1 MNHGTDPQLF
11 SIDLGW
17 ALKYG
22 VAPEFCD
29 EDMSWE
35 PHLDNT
41 ILLESPVA
49 PDTMSSEVRHFVDG
63 MDHRL
68 RNIFADLQ
76 AFGSV
81 ANKLVNS
88 RRKLRPDLFQEIM
101 LSIQYRLM
109 LLEYDT
115 EEQPIEEAIRL
126 GLLSFQT
133 SVFIQMKAIRVKY
146 DYIMVRLKTSLSH
159 FPETTPGLAD
169 LKLWIHLMAAIALY
183 DPEQTW
189 IEEGI
194 CRLTAGRPW
203 EEVYVAMRSIMW
215 LDLVHDAP
223 GRMLFNSACCRMD
236 EIDLGLGR
244 DRTQFL
250 DFGG

>member
-1 MNHGTDPQLF
+1 M
-11 SIDLGW
+11 GW

-29 EDMSWE
+29 EDLSWE
-35 PHLDNT
+35 PHLDNA

-49 PDTMSSEVRHFVDG
+49 PDIMSNEVRHFVEGLDR
-63 MDHRL
+63 RL
-68 RNIFADLQ
+68 CNIFADLQ

-81 ANKLVNS
+81 ANKLVYS

-109 LLEYDT
+109 LLEFDLGDH
-115 EEQPIEEAIRL
+115 PIEEAIRL

-146 DYIMVRLKTSLSH
+146 DYIMERLRTALSQ
-159 FPETTPGLAD
+159 FPETTPGLMD
-169 LKLWIHLMAAIALY
+169 LKLWVHFMAAIALY
-183 DPEQTW
+183 DPAQVWLEDT
-189 IEEGI
+189 I
-194 CRLTAGRPW
+194 CRMTAGRSW
-203 EEVYVAMRSIMW
+203 EEVHQAMRSIMW

-223 GRMLFNSACCRMD
+223 GQMVYNSARCKLD

-244 DRTQFL
+244 DRTGFL